1 MAMIK
6 RVLRG
11 VTSRSLLAIKSSRGD
26 VFATSAV
33 TLRLK
38 RISVA
43 VRADSSTLTT
53 KRQDLDWLQPC
64 RGSRRPV
71 RTTRP
76 FSKNPSCW
84 LRRSASS
91 RYTIAG
97 REQAIL
103 FSRSSAGISE
113 TP

>member
-1 MAMIK
+1 MIK

-11 VTSRSLLAIKSSRGD
+11 VTSRSPLAIKSSRGD

-53 KRQDLDWLQPC
+53 KRRGLDWLQPC
-64 RGSRRPV
+64 CPAGAVVGPFELPDHFL
-71 RTTRP
+71 RTRAAG
-76 FSKNPSCW
+76 FAD
-84 LRRSASS
+84 LR
-91 RYTIAG
+91 
-97 REQAIL
+97 QADTL
-103 FSRSSAGISE
+103 
-113 TP
+113 